1 MVPHLSYMPRR
12 EKLQEA
18 RNTHKSSK
26 SKKTSDN
33 AIPSNLKFSRSMSAD
48 DLSEWLLQDASD
60 YHDDIEKLK
69 GIMYTVTL
77 YDNTIKC
84 QKYMH
89 ACACR

>member
-1 MVPHLSYMPRR
+1 
-12 EKLQEA
+12 
-18 RNTHKSSK
+18 
-26 SKKTSDN
+26 
-33 AIPSNLKFSRSMSAD
+33 MSAD